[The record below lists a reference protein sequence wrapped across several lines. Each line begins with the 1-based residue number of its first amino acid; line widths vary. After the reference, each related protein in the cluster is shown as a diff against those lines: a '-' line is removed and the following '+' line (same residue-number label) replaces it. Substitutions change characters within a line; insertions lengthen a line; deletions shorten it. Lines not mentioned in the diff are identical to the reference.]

1 MLAIKTH
8 NHNPMFIK
16 SKLPR
21 RILNSMP
28 IYGAAILLI
37 RNPRDALIAEWHRER
52 TNRVSNGTNSN
63 HVMHVGKEYFGKF

>member
-1 MLAIKTH
+1 
-8 NHNPMFIK
+8 
-16 SKLPR
+16 
-21 RILNSMP
+21 MP